1 MDKLRDYQTNAIHN
15 LRQSFL
21 DGYKKLLLVSPTG
34 SGKTVIA
41 SSMLRQ
47 AQVCR
52 TKTMFVAHRRELVM
66 QCSKKLYEFGVEH
79 GVIMANKSPN
89 PFASVQVCSI
99 QTFTARKD
107 KFDFDKPEAN
117 LIILDE
123 AHRSTSNSFQQL
135 IKEYP
140 EATVIGL
147 TATPIRSDG
156 QGLGHIY
163 EKLIECA
170 SINDL
175 IEQGYLVPSNIV
187 APTIPDLKGIKVVAG
202 DYDKKVLDTRMN
214 VPKLIGDIVKH
225 WREYAQYR
233 PTVVFCT
240 SIKHS
245 KYVANIF
252 NDNGIPAGHVDG
264 EMPEVE
270 RERQLQYL
278 KDGKIMVLSNCM
290 VLTEGWDCPKV
301 SCVIIARPTK
311 SYGLYLQ
318 MVGRSLRPYPN
329 KKDTLIIDHAGC
341 VYEHGFPE
349 EVPEWKLTMSKVK
362 TKSERIIQPIEKQ
375 PLTCMKC
382 HTVYKPTKE
391 HRGCPNCSF
400 IPTKKEVQ
408 LLIKE
413 GRLIELPKP
422 KPEKVDIG
430 KKEFYGQ
437 VLYYSRQKGYND
449 GWASYV
455 FKEKFGH
462 YPYSKKI
469 MPQVTTPETLS
480 YIKHYNI
487 KQAKRRE
494 KIKQDRYIS
503 LRK

>member
-1 MDKLRDYQTNAIHN
+1 
-15 LRQSFL
+15 
-21 DGYKKLLLVSPTG
+21 
-34 SGKTVIA
+34 
-41 SSMLRQ
+41 
-47 AQVCR
+47 
-52 TKTMFVAHRRELVM
+52 
-66 QCSKKLYEFGVEH
+66 
-79 GVIMANKSPN
+79 
-89 PFASVQVCSI
+89 
-99 QTFTARKD
+99 
-107 KFDFDKPEAN
+107 
-117 LIILDE
+117 
-123 AHRSTSNSFQQL
+123 
-135 IKEYP
+135 
-140 EATVIGL
+140 
-147 TATPIRSDG
+147 
-156 QGLGHIY
+156 
-163 EKLIECA
+163 
-170 SINDL
+170 
-175 IEQGYLVPSNIV
+175 
-187 APTIPDLKGIKVVAG
+187 
-202 DYDKKVLDTRMN
+202 
-214 VPKLIGDIVKH
+214 
-225 WREYAQYR
+225 
-233 PTVVFCT
+233 
-240 SIKHS
+240 
-245 KYVANIF
+245 
-252 NDNGIPAGHVDG
+252 
-264 EMPEVE
+264 
-270 RERQLQYL
+270 
-278 KDGKIMVLSNCM
+278 
-290 VLTEGWDCPKV
+290 
-301 SCVIIARPTK
+301 
-311 SYGLYLQ
+311 
-318 MVGRSLRPYPN
+318 
-329 KKDTLIIDHAGC
+329 
-341 VYEHGFPE
+341 
-349 EVPEWKLTMSKVK
+349 MSKVK